1 MKSKEGCAIR
11 VCLLW
16 ARSLCYVFVV
26 CCCCELR
33 TNILLNGPWKC
44 APTLLGLSFIHNLPF
59 MSWAYV
65 CVVFITCNIDSK
77 DELHHFIQGS
87 NEIGQETG
95 EEERMTSKVEV
106 VVQLDKHIE
115 ILVISP

>member
-1 MKSKEGCAIR
+1 MDPGNAHR
-11 VCLLW
+11 PCLAFVLLFIIFHSW
-16 ARSLCYVFVV
+16 A
-26 CCCCELR
+26 
-33 TNILLNGPWKC
+33 G
-44 APTLLGLSFIHNLPF
+44 LG
-59 MSWAYV
+59 WAYV
-65 CVVFITCNIDSK
+65 CVVFITFNIDSK

-87 NEIGQETG
+87 NEIGQEAG